1 MLLVY
6 IAADMDNSNAI
17 PGVIMIGAFT
27 VPFSALV
34 FFFEMNTYRN
44 ISFYEVL
51 KVFFLGCLIFICH
64 AISISICILFGS
76 KSSLWHDDMVRH
88 DFCWD
93 S

>member
-6 IAADMDNSNAI
+6 IAADMGNSNAI

-51 KVFFLGCLIFICH
+51 KVFFLGVPYLYLSRYFYINLYPFRFKIKFM
-64 AISISICILFGS
+64 A
-76 KSSLWHDDMVRH
+76 
-88 DFCWD
+88 
-93 S
+93 